1 MERQKIYT
9 KEEFVALIDRIGCN
23 SGGEIEV
30 TGLNGGENFSIIVAQ
45 TEWYDTP
52 VCFVG
57 GYGNSV
63 VAIDC
68 DEVAGKLPAVL
79 DDYFDKDS
87 VFTVKEI
94 SVDLSPES
102 IPEDDNRI
110 EVCEC
115 CGGRNIVP
123 EPCNDGWNTPTWCPD
138 CEEEHHG
145 TNLKEYK
152 ETIDAWWDSLDEAT
166 AERLSLGAEDRQT
179 WWHSLTFD
187 QQRALYKKTVWDG
200 GNEFQRINH
209 NKTWH

>member
-1 MERQKIYT
+1 MEQKNYT
-9 KEEFVALIDRIGCN
+9 KEELVALIDRIGCN

-30 TGLNGGENFSIIVAQ
+30 TGLNGGEEHSVMVAQ

-63 VAIDC
+63 AAIDF
-68 DEVAGKLPAVL
+68 DDVAKKLPGVL

-94 SVDLSPES
+94 SADLASALAPDDES
-102 IPEDDNRI
+102 RI

-115 CGGRNIVP
+115 CGGRDIAP
-123 EPCNDGWNTPTWCPD
+123 EPYDDGWSTRTWCPD

-152 ETIDAWWDSLDEAT
+152 ETIDAWWDSLDGDT
-166 AERLSLGAEDRQT
+166 ARHLSRGAEDCRV
-179 WWHSLTFD
+179 WWHSLSFD
-187 QQRALYKKTVWDG
+187 QQRKLYKKVFWDNDMTG
-200 GNEFQRINH
+200 ADE
-209 NKTWH
+209 